1 MSSGIQ
7 GDAHVVKALDGPFV
21 ALYSLRKIHAGLR
34 EDSMATVVPKTA
46 NWFTYFPDNYRW
58 SSAVCGIL
66 SSAPSGGSD
75 IGEVDRACRGLRE
88 HVGDDDAWF
97 EAWRAEAD
105 RVRTLA
111 REAEQRGHRFTASA
125 TYLRACNYYQMAER
139 FRTPKDGPGLAAY
152 REGVD
157 CFHRFARLTDRP
169 RIEVVEVP
177 YEGGSLPAYFVH
189 AENTDLAR
197 RPCLV
202 FFDGLDITK
211 ELQYLRGIPDLIRRG
226 IACLIV
232 DGPGTGEAI
241 RFRGYHVRHDYEV
254 AGSAALDYLTTR
266 VDVDATRVGVMAVS
280 LGGYY
285 APRCAAM
292 EPRFKACIA
301 WGAIWDYHATWKRRI
316 EAGFRASIS
325 VAGDHISW
333 ITGAGSPQEALRK
346 LEGFRLDGV
355 VQRMRCAF
363 LLTHGA
369 DDEQIPMADARA
381 LFDAVGSADKTFR
394 VFTTEEGG
402 SQHCQRDYL
411 TLGTSVMFDW
421 LAEKL

>member
-1 MSSGIQ
+1 M
-7 GDAHVVKALDGPFV
+7 P
-21 ALYSLRKIHAGLR
+21 
-34 EDSMATVVPKTA
+34 TVLPQTA
-46 NWFTYFPDNYRW
+46 SWFTYFPEDYRW

-66 SSAPSGGSD
+66 GSAPWGGSD
-75 IGEVDRACRGLRE
+75 IGEVDRACRGLRKQ
-88 HVGDDDAWF
+88 VGDDAAWF
-97 EAWRAEAD
+97 EAWRAEGD
-105 RVRTLA
+105 RVHALA
-111 REAEQRGHRFTASA
+111 READSRGRRITAA
-125 TYLRACNYYQMAER
+125 AAYLRAANYYQMGER
-139 FRTPKDGPGLAAY
+139 FRTPKDKMALEAY

-157 CFHRFARLTDRP
+157 CFQRFARLSERP

-177 YEGGSLPAYFVH
+177 YEGASLPAYFVH
-189 AENTDLAR
+189 AENTTLT
-197 RPCLV
+197 RPPCAV

-211 ELQYLRGIPDLIRRG
+211 ELQYLRGVPDLVRRG

-241 RFRGYHVRHDYEV
+241 RFRGHYLRHDYEV
-254 AGSAALDYLTTR
+254 AGRAALDYLATR
-266 VDVDATRVGVMAVS
+266 ADVDPQRIGVMAVS

-301 WGAIWDYHATWKRRI
+301 WGAIWDYYATWKRRI
-316 EAGFRASIS
+316 EAGFRASMS
-325 VAGDHISW
+325 VPGHHICW
-333 ITGAGSPQEALRK
+333 ILGVSSVEEALRK
-346 LEGFRLDGV
+346 LEPFRLDGV
-355 VQRMRCAF
+355 VQRMRCPF

-381 LFDAVGSADKTFR
+381 LFEAVGSADKTFR

>member
-1 MSSGIQ
+1 MPTVLPQ
-7 GDAHVVKALDGPFV
+7 T
-21 ALYSLRKIHAGLR
+21 
-34 EDSMATVVPKTA
+34 AT
-46 NWFTYFPDNYRW
+46 WFTYFPEDYRW

-66 SSAPSGGSD
+66 SSAPWGGSD
-75 IGEVDRACRGLRE
+75 IGEVDRACRGLRK
-88 HVGDDDAWF
+88 HVGDDTAWF

-105 RVRTLA
+105 RVAALA
-111 REAEQRGHRFTASA
+111 REAEQRGRKITAASA
-125 TYLRACNYYQMAER
+125 YLRACDYYQMGER
-139 FRTPKDGPGLAAY
+139 FRTPKDEAALQAY
-152 REGVD
+152 RQGVE
-157 CFHRFARLTDRP
+157 CFKRFAGLTERP

-189 AENTDLAR
+189 AENTQLAR
-197 RPCLV
+197 RPCVV

-211 ELQYLRGIPDLIRRG
+211 ELQYLRGVPDLVRRG

-241 RFRGYHVRHDYEV
+241 RFRGHYLRHDYEV
-254 AGSAALDYLTTR
+254 AARAAVDYLVQR
-266 VDVDATRVGVMAVS
+266 PDVDPERLGVMAVS

-285 APRCAAM
+285 APRCASL

-316 EAGFRASIS
+316 EAGFRASMS
-325 VAGDHISW
+325 VPGHHICW
-333 ITGAGSPQEALRK
+333 ILGVNSVQEALKK
-346 LEGFRLDGV
+346 LEPFRLDGV

-381 LFDAVGSADKTFR
+381 LFEAVGSADKTFR

>member
-1 MSSGIQ
+1 
-7 GDAHVVKALDGPFV
+7 
-21 ALYSLRKIHAGLR
+21 
-34 EDSMATVVPKTA
+34 MATVMPRTA
-46 NWFTYFPDNYRW
+46 NWFTYFPEDYRW

-66 SSAPSGGSD
+66 SSAPYGGSD
-75 IGEVDRACRGLRE
+75 IGEVDRACRALRKQ
-88 HVGDDDAWF
+88 VGDDEAWF
-97 EAWRAEAD
+97 EAWRAEGD
-105 RVRTLA
+105 RVRALA
-111 REAEQRGHRFTASA
+111 REAEPKQRRFTASA
-125 TYLRACNYYQMAER
+125 AYLRACHYYQMAER
-139 FRTPKDGPGLAAY
+139 FRTPKDQRALEAY
-152 REGVD
+152 QEGVD

-169 RIEVVEVP
+169 SIEVVEVP
-177 YEGGSLPAYFVH
+177 YERGSLPAYFVQ
-189 AENTDLAR
+189 AENTDRAR
-197 RPCLV
+197 RPCVV

-211 ELQYLRGIPDLIRRG
+211 ELQYLRGIPDLVRRG

-241 RFRGYHVRHDYEV
+241 RFRGHYLRHDYEV
-254 AGSAALDYLTTR
+254 AGRAALEYLLTR
-266 VDVDATRVGVMAVS
+266 PDVDPQRIGVMAVS

-285 APRCAAM
+285 APRCASM
-292 EPRFKACIA
+292 EPRFKACVA

-316 EAGFRASIS
+316 EAGFRASMS
-325 VAGDHISW
+325 VPGHHIMW
-333 ITGAGSPQEALRK
+333 ILGVDSLDDALQR

-369 DDEQIPMADARA
+369 DDEQIPMADAQA
-381 LFDAVGSADKTFR
+381 LFDAVGSPDKTFR

-411 TLGTSVMFDW
+411 TLGTTAMFDW